1 MQDSNQ
7 IHPLF
12 WKTTVLLKLNKLTD
26 IFTTTHNT
34 NASTSIRN
42 EELIKPGVSFRE
54 FAEKAWQLPDNCFDN
69 HYPCQIHGVGMSDEW
84 PFIAYP
90 NEDYSNGDYSGVFE
104 ENMVVCVESYI
115 GEVEGSEGA
124 KLEDQYLVTDKGL
137 KLLSS
142 IPLDLV

>member
-1 MQDSNQ
+1 MVGPYGYCADISRTFVEGKKLSNYQ
-7 IHPLF
+7 NKIHSLAF
-12 WKTTVLLKLNKLTD
+12 ENVKY
-26 IFTTTHNT
+26 
-34 NASTSIRN
+34 N
-42 EELIKPGVSFRE
+42 EQLIKPGVSFRE

-84 PFIAYP
+84 PYIGYP
-90 NEDYSNGDYSGVFE
+90 DEDYSNGDYSGTFQ

-115 GEVEGSEGA
+115 GEVGANEGA

-137 KLLSS
+137 ELLSS